1 MLGAIRGALFDEL
14 ELRERKTSDVVVA
27 NVVTG
32 KHLGQVGEIGRPDA
46 LRNGPQLLGCHLRHR
61 HGEDFEV
68 RVERGADVGPF
79 WFVYV
84 GLAIADFD
92 LYLTVRQQRSG
103 DPDVVEV
110 ETASA
115 VGCRWFLGMEA
126 DCVTDAG
133 LSDCLGDLD
142 GIELVLCR
150 IVTGGIDV
158 LAEAE
163 NAVDV
168 TQDEPALEDE
178 LARISKREVRSE
190 REESEVSSCEL
201 QATGALSSRSDSW
214 YALPQSRRGPAG
226 SFMAHVPLAL
236 CWHSR

>member
-1 MLGAIRGALFDEL
+1 MPAESLAPQD
-14 ELRERKTSDVVVA
+14 
-27 NVVTG
+27 G

-68 RVERGADVGPF
+68 RVERVADVGPF
-79 WFVYV
+79 WFVDD
-84 GLAIADFD
+84 GLAIADLD
-92 LYLTVRQQRSG
+92 LNLTVRQQRSG

-115 VGCRWFLGMEA
+115 VGGRGFLGMEA
-126 DCVTDAG
+126 DGVTDAG
-133 LSDCLGDLD
+133 LSDCLGHLESV
-142 GIELVLCR
+142 ELVLCR

-168 TQDEPALEDE
+168 TQDEPALEYE
-178 LARISKREVRSE
+178 LARKRNERCAASVRRAKS
-190 REESEVSSCEL
+190 RAANSRPPGL
-201 QATGALSSRSDSW
+201 RSSRSDSW

-236 CWHSR
+236 CWHSRRPAT